1 MPAAAVGSTL
11 LTIVAAAV
19 ALLIVLFL
27 LKVFIKLAWHLVT
40 IGCFVILLLA
50 AGAALATYLMR

>member
-1 MPAAAVGSTL
+1 MPAVAVGSTL
-11 LTIVAAAV
+11 LTILAAAV

-40 IGCFVILLLA
+40 LGCFVILLLA
-50 AGAALATYLMR
+50 VGAAVVTYLMR

>member
-1 MPAAAVGSTL
+1 MHAVAIGSTL
-11 LTIVAAAV
+11 LTILAAAV

-50 AGAALATYLMR
+50 AGAAIATYLMR